1 MAMTSQEKFRVLAD
15 QIKISNQLDK
25 EILEKGELTR
35 IDVSNKNR
43 SWEFQITLPYFLS
56 NEDYLIFT
64 HAIKEEFKDIA
75 HVDWHF
81 TIQNTSNQDEYVIK
95 YFGHCIEHTALSP
108 KVKGQLK
115 QKRLIMS
122 GNVLKIMTS
131 NDIERNHFD
140 KVCNGSLVK
149 AFQKCGFDIDKVIF
163 ETDDSNRDEDLAS
176 LEAHIQEEDQQSA
189 KEATEKIEKIK
200 AEKAKQQDN
209 NGSSVE
215 KCQIGKP
222 IHVENIKP
230 IETIIEEEFKVAI
243 EGVIFDIN
251 IKELK
256 SGRHIVELKVTDYTD
271 SLVLKMF
278 TRKNKDDLNH
288 FKALSVGKWVRAQG
302 RIEEDTFVRDLV
314 MMMSDIEEIK
324 KTPKQDKAEEKR
336 VEFHLHSSMSQMDGI
351 PNISAYVNQAAAWGH
366 KAIAVTDHNVV
377 QAFPDAHSAAEKNG
391 IKMIYGMEGM
401 LVDDGV
407 PIAYKPTDRN
417 LKDATYVVFDV
428 ETTGLS
434 NQYDQIIELAAVKVK
449 DGEIIDKFE
458 RFSNPHEKL
467 SETIIN
473 LTHITDD
480 MLVDAP
486 EIEEVLTEFKEWVG
500 DAIFVAHNASF
511 DMGFIDTGYERLGF
525 GPSTNGVIDTLEL
538 SRTINTEYGK
548 HGLNFLAKKYGVEL
562 TQHHRAIYDTE
573 ATAYIFIKMVQ
584 QMKELGVANHKDI
597 NKKLSNEDAYKRA
610 RPTHVTLIVQ
620 NQDGLKNLF
629 KIVSA
634 SLVKYYYRT
643 PRIPRSLLNEYREG
657 ILVGTACDEGELFTA
672 VMQRDQSEV
681 EKIAK
686 YYDFIEVQPPK
697 LYQDLIDRELIRDTE
712 TLYEIYD
719 RILKA
724 GESTGIPV
732 IATGNAHYL
741 FEHDAIARKILIAS
755 QPGNPLNRSTLP
767 EAHFRTTD
775 EMLDEFHFLGEDK
788 AYDIVVKNTNELA
801 DRIEKVIPI
810 KDQLF
815 TPRMEGA
822 NEEIRELSYTNAKKL
837 YGDDL
842 PQIVIDRLEK
852 ELDSIIGNGFSVIYL
867 ISQRLVKKS
876 LDDGYLVGSRGSVG
890 SSFVATMTEITEVNP
905 LPPHYICPHCKTSE
919 FFDDGSVG
927 SGFDLPDKT
936 CETCGGELIKEGQ
949 DIPFETFLGFKGDK
963 VPDIDL
969 NFSGEY
975 QPHAHNYTK
984 VLFGEDKVFR
994 AGTIGTVAE
1003 KTAFGFVKGY
1013 LNDQGIHKR
1022 GAEIDRLVKGCTG
1035 VKRTTGQ
1042 HPGGII
1048 VVPDYMDI
1056 YDFTP
1061 IQYPADDQSAP
1072 WMTTHFDF
1080 HSIHDNVLKLDI
1092 LGHDD
1097 PTMIRMLQDLSG
1109 IDPKTIPVDDK
1120 ETMQIFSSPASLGVT
1135 EEDILCKTGT
1145 FGVPEFGT
1153 GFVRQML
1160 EDTKPT
1166 TFSELVQISG
1176 LSHGTDVW
1184 LGNAQELIRSGICD
1198 LSSVIGCR
1206 DDIMVYLM
1214 YAGLEPSMAFKTME
1228 SVRKGKGL
1236 TDEMINAMKA
1246 NDVPDWYL
1254 DSCLKIKYMFP
1265 KAHAAAYVL
1274 MAVRI
1279 AYFKVHHP
1287 LYYYAAYFT
1296 IRASDF
1302 DLITMIKDKESIKN
1316 TVKDMYSRYMDL
1328 GKKEKDVLTVLEIMN
1343 EMAHRGF
1350 KMQPIS
1356 LEKSQA
1362 FDFIIEDDTLIPP
1375 FIAVPGLG
1383 ENVAKRIVEAREDG
1397 PFLSKEDLN
1406 KKAGLSQ
1413 KIIEYLDD
1421 LGSLPD
1427 LPDKAQLSIFDM

>member
-81 TIQNTSNQDEYVIK
+81 TIQNTSNQDEHVIK

-115 QKRLIMS
+115 QKCLIML
-122 GNVLKIMTS
+122 GNVLKVMTS
-131 NDIERNHFD
+131 NDVERNHFD

-407 PIAYKPTDRN
+407 PIAYKPTDRD
-417 LKDATYVVFDV
+417 LKEATYVVFDV

-584 QMKELGVANHKDI
+584 QMKELGVTNHKDI

-643 PRIPRSLLNEYREG
+643 PRIPRTLLNEYREG

-1061 IQYPADDQSAP
+1061 IQYPADDQSAS

-1236 TDEMINAMKA
+1236 TDEMIDAMKA

>member
-81 TIQNTSNQDEYVIK
+81 TIQNTSNQDEHVIK

-122 GNVLKIMTS
+122 GNVLKVMTS

-417 LKDATYVVFDV
+417 LKEATYVVFDV

-584 QMKELGVANHKDI
+584 QMKELGVTNHKDI

-1061 IQYPADDQSAP
+1061 IQYPADDQSAS

-1184 LGNAQELIRSGICD
+1184 LGNAQELIRSGIYD

-1236 TDEMINAMKA
+1236 TDEMIDAMKA

-1328 GKKEKDVLTVLEIMN
+1328 GKKK
-1343 EMAHRGF
+1343 
-1350 KMQPIS
+1350 KM
-1356 LEKSQA
+1356 
-1362 FDFIIEDDTLIPP
+1362 
-1375 FIAVPGLG
+1375 
-1383 ENVAKRIVEAREDG
+1383 
-1397 PFLSKEDLN
+1397 
-1406 KKAGLSQ
+1406 
-1413 KIIEYLDD
+1413 Y
-1421 LGSLPD
+1421 
-1427 LPDKAQLSIFDM
+1427 

>member
-81 TIQNTSNQDEYVIK
+81 TIQNTSNQDEHVIK

-122 GNVLKIMTS
+122 GNVLKVMTS

-288 FKALSVGKWVRAQG
+288 FKVLSVGKWVRAQG

-417 LKDATYVVFDV
+417 LKEATYVVFDV

-584 QMKELGVANHKDI
+584 QMKELGVTNHKDI

-1061 IQYPADDQSAP
+1061 IQYPADDQSAS

-1236 TDEMINAMKA
+1236 TDEMIDAMKA

>member
-1 MAMTSQEKFRVLAD
+1 
-15 QIKISNQLDK
+15 
-25 EILEKGELTR
+25 
-35 IDVSNKNR
+35 
-43 SWEFQITLPYFLS
+43 
-56 NEDYLIFT
+56 
-64 HAIKEEFKDIA
+64 
-75 HVDWHF
+75 
-81 TIQNTSNQDEYVIK
+81 
-95 YFGHCIEHTALSP
+95 
-108 KVKGQLK
+108 
-115 QKRLIMS
+115 
-122 GNVLKIMTS
+122 
-131 NDIERNHFD
+131 
-140 KVCNGSLVK
+140 
-149 AFQKCGFDIDKVIF
+149 
-163 ETDDSNRDEDLAS
+163 
-176 LEAHIQEEDQQSA
+176 
-189 KEATEKIEKIK
+189 
-200 AEKAKQQDN
+200 
-209 NGSSVE
+209 
-215 KCQIGKP
+215 
-222 IHVENIKP
+222 
-230 IETIIEEEFKVAI
+230 
-243 EGVIFDIN
+243 
-251 IKELK
+251 
-256 SGRHIVELKVTDYTD
+256 
-271 SLVLKMF
+271 
-278 TRKNKDDLNH
+278 
-288 FKALSVGKWVRAQG
+288 
-302 RIEEDTFVRDLV
+302 
-314 MMMSDIEEIK
+314 
-324 KTPKQDKAEEKR
+324 
-336 VEFHLHSSMSQMDGI
+336 
-351 PNISAYVNQAAAWGH
+351 
-366 KAIAVTDHNVV
+366 
-377 QAFPDAHSAAEKNG
+377 
-391 IKMIYGMEGM
+391 
-401 LVDDGV
+401 
-407 PIAYKPTDRN
+407 
-417 LKDATYVVFDV
+417 
-428 ETTGLS
+428 
-434 NQYDQIIELAAVKVK
+434 
-449 DGEIIDKFE
+449 
-458 RFSNPHEKL
+458 
-467 SETIIN
+467 
-473 LTHITDD
+473 
-480 MLVDAP
+480 
-486 EIEEVLTEFKEWVG
+486 
-500 DAIFVAHNASF
+500 
-511 DMGFIDTGYERLGF
+511 
-525 GPSTNGVIDTLEL
+525 LEL

-584 QMKELGVANHKDI
+584 QMKELGVTNHKDI

-643 PRIPRSLLNEYREG
+643 PRIPRTLLNEYREG

-1061 IQYPADDQSAP
+1061 IQYPADDQSAS

-1236 TDEMINAMKA
+1236 TDEMIDAMKA